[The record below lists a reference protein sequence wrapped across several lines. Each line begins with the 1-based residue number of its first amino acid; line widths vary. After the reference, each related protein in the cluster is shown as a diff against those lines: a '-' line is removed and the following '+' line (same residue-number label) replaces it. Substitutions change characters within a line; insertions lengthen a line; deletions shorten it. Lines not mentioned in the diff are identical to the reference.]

1 MHLSNILK
9 NNNKIENRNK
19 MNSKQLLETVV
30 KAADDKKALD
40 IVALDVAD
48 VSGVADYFVVLEAM
62 NTRQIDAIVDNVA
75 EEADKLGVQAAGHIE
90 GDARTGWVLVD
101 LGDVIVNVFD
111 HDSRL
116 RFNLEKL
123 WSDAPLVDI
132 NEWISE

>member
-1 MHLSNILK
+1 
-9 NNNKIENRNK
+9 

-40 IVALDVAD
+40 IVALDVAA

-90 GDARTGWVLVD
+90 GYARTGWVLVD